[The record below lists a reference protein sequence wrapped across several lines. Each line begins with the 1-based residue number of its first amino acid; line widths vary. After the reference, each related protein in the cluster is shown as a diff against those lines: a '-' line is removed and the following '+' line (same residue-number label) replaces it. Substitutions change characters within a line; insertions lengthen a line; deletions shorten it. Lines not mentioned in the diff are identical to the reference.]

1 MNHRQRI
8 YLSIT
13 LVFVLSVAMF
23 KFLPSSEVIQTYA
36 ALPIVGSLVA
46 ALLQIVRDQADHSR
60 QLLIQDSQN
69 RFLLGAT
76 SHMADVA
83 FDKHVQFCEEYLTEA
98 HSAVHTLFREGPSPE
113 VLKHSPKLYSLQQK
127 YMLWLTP
134 KIEADLEIFEAALRK
149 IGATAGYL
157 QNAIAAQDRQ
167 EKIDTMYKTFA
178 DVLGARW
185 MGSEW
190 EGKKLTEELAI
201 STVIRNLRNI
211 HGTEELTAIRTA
223 LMVKAGSKA

>member
-13 LVFVLSVAMF
+13 LVFVLSAAMI
-23 KFLPSSEVIQTYA
+23 KFLPASEVIQTYA
-36 ALPIVGSLVA
+36 AIPIVGSLIA

-60 QLLIQDSQN
+60 QLLVQDSQN
-69 RFLLGAT
+69 RFSLGAT

-98 HSAVHTLFREGPSPE
+98 HSAVRTLFREGPSPE
-113 VLKHSPKLYSLQQK
+113 VLNHSPKLYSLQQK
-127 YMLWLTP
+127 YVLWLTP
-134 KIEADLEIFEAALRK
+134 KIEADLEIFEAALRN

-157 QNAIAAQDRQ
+157 QNAIEAKDRQ
-167 EKIDTMYKTFA
+167 EKINTMYKTFA

-185 MGSEW
+185 MGTEW
-190 EGKKLTEELAI
+190 QGEKLTEQLAI
-201 STVIRNLRNI
+201 TTVIRNLRNI
-211 HGTEELTAIRTA
+211 LGIEELTAIRTA
-223 LMVKAGSKA
+223 LIVKAGSKA